1 MDIKNGTVVRSVAGH
16 DKGELML
23 LLSTDSKSALVCDGR
38 QRRLEKP
45 KRKNLK
51 HIKAT
56 SFTLSEE
63 ETQSNKRLRKALFK
77 LKNSPEN
84 QEA

>member
-1 MDIKNGTVVRSVAGH
+1 MDIKSGTVVRSVAGH

-23 LLSTDSKSALVCDGR
+23 LLTTDSKSALVCDGR

-63 ETQSNKRLRKALFK
+63 ETQSNKRLRKALFR
-77 LKNSPEN
+77 LMNSPEN